1 MSESQADNLQGL
13 ITQMQNHDHAD
24 PVTLEAILDS
34 VGRRSFGP
42 MILVPGLIVVAP
54 IIGDIPGVP
63 TLFALVVL
71 LTSIQLLWGAEHFW
85 LPKWLLARSMPRAR
99 LLKALEWM
107 HKPARFVDRLLH
119 PRLTW
124 LVDKGASRYL
134 IASMCLLISL
144 MLPVMEFIPF
154 SATIGGA
161 ALVCFGLALVAR
173 DGLLVLFSMA
183 FTGGAIWMIVAN
195 FL

>member
-1 MSESQADNLQGL
+1 MSENQANSLQAL
-13 ITQMQNHDHAD
+13 LRQIQNHDHDD
-24 PVTLEAILDS
+24 PVTLEMILNS

-71 LTSIQLLWGAEHFW
+71 LTSIQLLLGAEHFW
-85 LPKWLLARSMPRAR
+85 LPRWLLNRSMPRER
-99 LLKALEWM
+99 LLKALDWM
-107 HKPARFVDRLLH
+107 HKPARFVDRFLH
-119 PRLTW
+119 ARWTW
-124 LVDKGASRYL
+124 LVDNGASRYL
-134 IASMCLLISL
+134 IAAMSLLISL

-161 ALVCFGLALVAR
+161 ALVCFGLALVVR
-173 DGLLVLFSMA
+173 DGLLVVISML
-183 FTGGAIWMIVAN
+183 FTGGALWMIVAN
-195 FL
+195 L

>member
-1 MSESQADNLQGL
+1 MSERQAENLQGL
-13 ITQMQNHDHAD
+13 LRQMQNHDHDD
-24 PVTLEAILDS
+24 PVTLEAVLDS

-63 TLFALVVL
+63 TLLALVVL
-71 LTSIQLLWGAEHFW
+71 LTSVQLLLGADHFW
-85 LPKWLLARSMPRAR
+85 LPKWLLARSMPRDR
-99 LLKALEWM
+99 LMKVLDWM
-107 HKPARFVDRLLH
+107 HKPARFVDRFLH
-119 PRLTW
+119 ARLTW
-124 LVDKGASRYL
+124 LIDTVASRYL

-173 DGLLVLFSMA
+173 DGLLVLFSMLI
-183 FTGGAIWMIVAN
+183 TGGVIWMIVAN
-195 FL
+195 L

>member
-1 MSESQADNLQGL
+1 MSENQASSLQAL
-13 ITQMQNHDHAD
+13 LRQIQNHDHDD
-24 PVTLEAILDS
+24 PVTLEMILDS

-71 LTSIQLLWGAEHFW
+71 LTSIQLLLGAEHFW
-85 LPKWLLARSMPRAR
+85 LPRWLLDRSMPRER
-99 LLKALEWM
+99 LLKALDWM
-107 HKPARFVDRLLH
+107 HKPARFVDRFLH
-119 PRLTW
+119 ARWTW
-124 LVDKGASRYL
+124 LVDNGASRYL
-134 IASMCLLISL
+134 IATMSLLISL

-161 ALVCFGLALVAR
+161 ALVCFGLALVVR
-173 DGLLVLFSMA
+173 DGLLVVLSML
-183 FTGGAIWMIVAN
+183 FTGGAIWMIFAN
-195 FL
+195 L

>member
-1 MSESQADNLQGL
+1 MSENQANSLQAL
-13 ITQMQNHDHAD
+13 LRQIQNHDHDD
-24 PVTLEAILDS
+24 PVTLEMILNS

-71 LTSIQLLWGAEHFW
+71 LTSIQLLLGAEHFW
-85 LPKWLLARSMPRAR
+85 LPRWLLDRSMPRER
-99 LLKALEWM
+99 LLKALDWM
-107 HKPARFVDRLLH
+107 HKPARFVDRFLH
-119 PRLTW
+119 ARWTW
-124 LVDKGASRYL
+124 LVDNGASRYL
-134 IASMCLLISL
+134 IAAMSLLISL

-161 ALVCFGLALVAR
+161 ALVCFGLALVVR
-173 DGLLVLFSMA
+173 DGLLVVISML
-183 FTGGAIWMIVAN
+183 FTGGALWMIVAN
-195 FL
+195 L

>member
-1 MSESQADNLQGL
+1 MPDRQTDNLQGL
-13 ITQMQNHDHAD
+13 LRQIQNHDHDD

-63 TLFALVVL
+63 TLFALVVF
-71 LTSIQLLWGAEHFW
+71 LTSIQLLFGAEHFW
-85 LPKWLLARSMPRAR
+85 LPKWLLNRSMPRAR
-99 LLKALEWM
+99 LMKALDWM
-107 HKPARFVDRLLH
+107 YKPARFVDRFLH

-124 LVDKGASRYL
+124 LVDNGASRYL
-134 IASMCLLISL
+134 VASMSLLVSI

-173 DGLLVLFSMA
+173 DGLLVLFSIL

-195 FL
+195 LL

>member
-13 ITQMQNHDHAD
+13 ITQIQNHEHSD

-107 HKPARFVDRLLH
+107 HKPARFVDRFLH

-124 LVDKGASRYL
+124 LVDNGASRYL
-134 IASMCLLISL
+134 IASMSLLVSL

-173 DGLLVLFSMA
+173 DGLLVLFSLL
-183 FTGGAIWMIVAN
+183 FTGGALWMIVAN
-195 FL
+195 L